1 VEASLSPTARTA
13 HLAKGAA
20 ALLALG
26 ILLHALAGA
35 DFARVVTLVGHAG
48 GGVALALVP
57 HVFAVAF
64 DVSAWRVLIGEIAKP
79 PIAALVRVRLRCD
92 AFGATLPGGPLVAES
107 MAPAWLARWMSVDT
121 GVATVA
127 GRKCF
132 VGFAE
137 GLYLLA
143 SFAVGFS
150 VLAARA
156 AALPWVVVG
165 LGLGMMALFGGTS
178 LALASGRVA
187 ARLHALLASLPIA
200 PLRAWTGDRARGFRS
215 TDERFGAL
223 FRSNPRRLVAACLL
237 FVGCWSVE
245 AVETWILLRLL
256 GAHLPLGT
264 VFAFE
269 ASVSLLRSVGCFAP
283 GGLGVQDLGYVAAF
297 AAVGVPDVVNVGAA
311 FVVLKRAK
319 EIVWSL
325 IGYSTFFSP
334 ARPLLSTPA
343 PRVVPSPLHSVLGEA
358 RL

>member
-1 VEASLSPTARTA
+1 VEEKQSRAAR
-13 HLAKGAA
+13 LAKGAA
-20 ALLALG
+20 ALLAVG
-26 ILLHALAGA
+26 ILFHALAGA
-35 DFARVVTLVGHAG
+35 DFARVLMLVGHAG
-48 GGVALALVP
+48 GWVVLALVP

-64 DVSAWRVLIGEIAKP
+64 DVTAWRVLIGEIAKP

-92 AFGATLPGGPLVAES
+92 AFGATLPGGPLIAES
-107 MAPAWLARWMSVDT
+107 MAPMWLSRWMSVDT

-150 VLAARA
+150 ILGARA
-156 AALPWVVVG
+156 EALPWVVLG
-165 LGLGMMALFGGTS
+165 LGLGMMVLFGGTS
-178 LALASGRVA
+178 LALASGSIA
-187 ARLHALLASLPIA
+187 ARIHALLASLPIP
-200 PLRAWTGDRARGFRS
+200 PLRAWIDDRARSFRS

-223 FRSNPRRLVAACLL
+223 FRSSPRRLVAACLL

-245 AVETWILLRLL
+245 AVETWILLQLL

-269 ASVSLLRSVGCFAP
+269 ASVSLLRSIGCFAP

-297 AAVGVPDVVNVGAA
+297 GAVGVPDVVNVGAA
-311 FVVLKRAK
+311 FVVLKRTK
-319 EIVWSL
+319 EVVWSL

-334 ARPLLSTPA
+334 ARSVRPA
-343 PRVVPSPLHSVLGEA
+343 PLPRATPSPLHPVLGEA
-358 RL
+358 QF